1 MDLRRASTGAI
12 PFAAAAA
19 TVTLAGPD
27 SRKWARGGGG
37 GRAAGGA
44 GAADVARL
52 RAAQALLRADA
63 AAAAAAADAAE
74 AEGRQLAALVA
85 ALAPHK
91 RSFDLAPVPGAPRDA
106 TPSPYACPGAAA
118 CGGGC
123 GIPPPAGPG
132 ADPVTVQAE
141 SVAAAALAVNG
152 GRPVAALVDLLTLV
166 VRRAGVADAPAAAAG
181 VA

>member
-1 MDLRRASTGAI
+1 MSRLAHSLPASLSLWFSSGEE
-12 PFAAAAA
+12 
-19 TVTLAGPD
+19 
-27 SRKWARGGGG
+27 RE
-37 GRAAGGA
+37 A
-44 GAADVARL
+44 GACLLAVAHARSH
-52 RAAQALLRADA
+52 
-63 AAAAAAADAAE
+63 
-74 AEGRQLAALVA
+74 AALRTLKPHTHLHTPPC
-85 ALAPHK
+85 LARARVGVCSPSK
-91 RSFDLAPVPGAPRDA
+91 KNRARIGNERRPACARRGPA

-152 GRPVAALVDLLTLV
+152 GRPAAALVDLLTLV